1 MKLTTAYR
9 YWQGECAYCGVKVE
23 LPAPQEAGVE
33 ENDQTATRDHFIPRA
48 AGGRG
53 IAANL
58 VLACKAC
65 NGKKAD
71 LDPRSVVRVWARI
84 DPVSLAEVIRGEL
97 GERPDSASLLSAV
110 ALLDRADGETA

>member
-9 YWQGECAYCGVKVE
+9 HWHGECAYCGVQVE
-23 LPAPQEAGVE
+23 LPAPKEMGVE
-33 ENDQTATRDHFIPRA
+33 ANDQTATRDHFIPRS
-48 AGGRG
+48 AGGKS

-58 VLACKAC
+58 VLACNAC
-65 NGKKAD
+65 NGKKAN

-97 GERPDSASLLSAV
+97 GGSPDSAILLSAV